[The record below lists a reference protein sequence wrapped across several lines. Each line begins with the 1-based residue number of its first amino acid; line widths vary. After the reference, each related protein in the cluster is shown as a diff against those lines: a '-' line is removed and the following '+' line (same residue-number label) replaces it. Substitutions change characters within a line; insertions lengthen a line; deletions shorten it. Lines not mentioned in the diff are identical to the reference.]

1 MFVHEPH
8 AFGRM
13 RLGMT
18 NEGEVVHGDHRWA
31 LVVEC
36 NEVRLVINRGSLST
50 EAFRLQD
57 LQHGLKLLALTP
69 ARTGTQPMAW
79 GKLFFQPGLQA
90 RKCACRNTL

>member
-31 LVVEC
+31 LVIEC
-36 NEVRLVINRGSLST
+36 NEIRLVIDGGSLT
-50 EAFRLQD
+50 
-57 LQHGLKLLALTP
+57 
-69 ARTGTQPMAW
+69 
-79 GKLFFQPGLQA
+79 
-90 RKCACRNTL
+90 